1 MIFVTGAS
9 GLVGSHLI
17 QSLLSKGKKVRALY
31 RQAVPVFA
39 GSEQCEWI
47 QGDILDPIGLTDALA
62 GVDYVYHCAAIVS
75 FAPGA
80 AAKMLQSNV
89 EGTANVVNACLVQQI
104 KKLIFVSSVAAL
116 GRIRETESIDES
128 MHWTPATSNSVY
140 GQSKYLAE
148 LEVWRAMEEGLP
160 MAIVNPVIIL
170 GAGDWNNGSS
180 GIFKSAY
187 NEFPWYTG
195 GMSGFVDVLDVV
207 DAMQILMESNVV
219 GQRYVLSAENIHYR
233 DIFNAIAKAFDKKV
247 SGKTTMNVALVATR
261 SSRTDKPIKT
271 PIQDIAKPKT
281 KRKTNPKNTLKAPE
295 VGLQP
300 TKKPVKPITAR
311 TTIFKTP
318 SPKVLPKT
326 TADLEIGKDLKRSIK
341 PFCISADKPTA
352 VAANVKATVC
362 TNIPGIRSC
371 TYPPG

>member
-17 QSLLSKGKKVRALY
+17 QSLLFKGKKVRALY
-31 RQAVPVFA
+31 RQSVPVFA
-39 GSEQCEWI
+39 GSDQCEWI
-47 QGDILDPIGLTDALA
+47 KGDILDPIGLTEALE

-116 GRIRETESIDES
+116 GRIRENEAIDET
-128 MHWTPATSNSVY
+128 MNWTPETSNSVY

-187 NEFPWYTG
+187 NEFPWYTK

-207 DAMQILMESNVV
+207 DAMQLLMESEVT
-219 GQRYVLSAENIHYR
+219 GQRYVLSADNMHYR
-233 DIFNAIAKAFDKKV
+233 DLFNSIATAFNKRLPYKKV
-247 SGKTTMNVALVATR
+247 TPFLAGIVWRLEALKGLITG
-261 SSRTDKPIKT
+261 
-271 PIQDIAKPKT
+271 
-281 KRKTNPKNTLKAPE
+281 KAP
-295 VGLQP
+295 LL
-300 TKKPVKPITAR
+300 TKETAATAQAIVKFNNRKFLDAFPNFKYR
-311 TTIFKTP
+311 NLEETIQR
-318 SPKVLPKT
+318 V
-326 TADLEIGKDLKRSIK
+326 AGELKQLHQL
-341 PFCISADKPTA
+341 D
-352 VAANVKATVC
+352 
-362 TNIPGIRSC
+362 
-371 TYPPG
+371 

>member
-39 GSEQCEWI
+39 GAEQCDWVK
-47 QGDILDPIGLTDALA
+47 GDILDPIGLNEALE

-80 AAKMLQSNV
+80 AEKMLHSNV
-89 EGTANVVNACLVQQI
+89 EGTANVVNACLTQKV

-116 GRIRETESIDES
+116 GRIRETEAIDES
-128 MHWTPATSNSVY
+128 MHWTPETSNSVY

-207 DAMQILMESNVV
+207 DAMQLLMESDIT
-219 GQRYVLSAENIHYR
+219 GQRYVLSADNLAYR
-233 DIFNAIAKAFDKKV
+233 SLFNSIATAF
-247 SGKTTMNVALVATR
+247 N
-261 SSRTDKPIKT
+261 
-271 PIQDIAKPKT
+271 
-281 KRKTNPKNTLKAPE
+281 KRL
-295 VGLQP
+295 P
-300 TKKPVKPITAR
+300 TKKVTPFLAGIVWRLEAIKGFFTGKAPLLTKETAA
-311 TTIFKTP
+311 
-318 SPKVLPKT
+318 
-326 TADLEIGKDLKRSIK
+326 TAQ
-341 PFCISADKPTA
+341 
-352 VAANVKATVC
+352 ATVRFNNQKFLKAFPNFQYRKLED
-362 TNIPGIRSC
+362 TIIRVANELKAIHKL
-371 TYPPG
+371 P

>member
-31 RQAVPVFA
+31 RQAVPAFP
-39 GSEQCEWI
+39 GSEQCDWVK
-47 QGDILDPIGLTDALA
+47 GDILDPIGLNEALE

-75 FAPGA
+75 FAPGD
-80 AAKMLQSNV
+80 AAKMLHSNV
-89 EGTANVVNACLVQQI
+89 EGTANVVNACLTQKV

-116 GRIRETESIDES
+116 GRIRETEAIDES
-128 MHWTPATSNSVY
+128 MHWTPETSNSVY

-207 DAMQILMESNVV
+207 DAMQILMDSNIT
-219 GQRYVLSAENIHYR
+219 GQRYVLSADNLAYR
-233 DIFNAIAKAFDKKV
+233 SLFNSIATAFNKRLPYKKV
-247 SGKTTMNVALVATR
+247 TPLLAGIVWRLEAIKGFFTGKAPLLTKETAATAQATVRFNNQKFLNAFPNFQYRKLEDTIIRVA
-261 SSRTDKPIKT
+261 
-271 PIQDIAKPKT
+271 
-281 KRKTNPKNTLKAPE
+281 NELKAIH
-295 VGLQP
+295 
-300 TKKPVKPITAR
+300 K
-311 TTIFKTP
+311 
-318 SPKVLPKT
+318 LP
-326 TADLEIGKDLKRSIK
+326 
-341 PFCISADKPTA
+341 
-352 VAANVKATVC
+352 
-362 TNIPGIRSC
+362 
-371 TYPPG
+371 

>member
-17 QSLLSKGKKVRALY
+17 QSLLAKGKKVRALY

-47 QGDILDPIGLTDALA
+47 KGDILDPIGLTAALE
-62 GVDYVYHCAAIVS
+62 GVEYVYHCAAIVS

-80 AAKMLQSNV
+80 AAKMLHSNV
-89 EGTANVVNACLVQQI
+89 EGTANVVNACLVQAV

-116 GRIRETESIDES
+116 GRIRENEAINES

-207 DAMQILMESNVV
+207 DAMQLLMESNIT
-219 GQRYVLSAENIHYR
+219 GQRYVLSAENLPYR
-233 DIFNAIAKAFDKKV
+233 TIFNTIAAAFNKRPPSKKV
-247 SGKTTMNVALVATR
+247 TPLLANIVWRLEA
-261 SSRTDKPIKT
+261 IKGMIT
-271 PIQDIAKPKT
+271 G
-281 KRKTNPKNTLKAPE
+281 KAP
-295 VGLQP
+295 LL
-300 TKKPVKPITAR
+300 TKETAA
-311 TTIFKTP
+311 
-318 SPKVLPKT
+318 
-326 TADLEIGKDLKRSIK
+326 TAQ
-341 PFCISADKPTA
+341 
-352 VAANVKATVC
+352 ATVRFDNQKFLNAFPAFQYRKIED
-362 TNIPGIRSC
+362 TINRVANELKTIHQLP
-371 TYPPG
+371 

>member
-17 QSLLSKGKKVRALY
+17 QSLLAKGKKVRALY
-31 RQAVPVFA
+31 RQAVPVFV
-39 GSEQCEWI
+39 GSEQCDWVK
-47 QGDILDPIGLTDALA
+47 GDILDPIGLTAALD

-80 AAKMLQSNV
+80 AAKMLHSNV
-89 EGTANVVNACLVQQI
+89 EGTANVVNACLAQAV

-116 GRIRETESIDES
+116 GRIRENEAINES

-207 DAMQILMESNVV
+207 DAMQILMESNIT
-219 GQRYVLSAENIHYR
+219 GQRYVLSAENLPYR
-233 DIFNAIAKAFDKKV
+233 TIFNTIAAAFNKRPPSKKV
-247 SGKTTMNVALVATR
+247 TPLLANIVWRLEA
-261 SSRTDKPIKT
+261 IKGMIT
-271 PIQDIAKPKT
+271 G
-281 KRKTNPKNTLKAPE
+281 KAP
-295 VGLQP
+295 LL
-300 TKKPVKPITAR
+300 TKETAA
-311 TTIFKTP
+311 
-318 SPKVLPKT
+318 
-326 TADLEIGKDLKRSIK
+326 TAQ
-341 PFCISADKPTA
+341 
-352 VAANVKATVC
+352 ATVRFDNQKFLNAFPAFQYRKIED
-362 TNIPGIRSC
+362 TINRVANELKTIHQLP
-371 TYPPG
+371 

>member
-17 QSLLSKGKKVRALY
+17 QSLLFKGKKVRALY
-31 RQAVPVFA
+31 RQSVPVFA
-39 GSEQCEWI
+39 GSDQCEWI
-47 QGDILDPIGLTDALA
+47 KGDILDPIGLTEALE

-116 GRIRETESIDES
+116 GRIRENEAIDET
-128 MHWTPATSNSVY
+128 MNWTPETSNSVY

-148 LEVWRAMEEGLP
+148 LEVWRVMEEGLP

-187 NEFPWYTG
+187 NEFPWYTK

-207 DAMQILMESNVV
+207 DAMQLLMESEVT
-219 GQRYVLSAENIHYR
+219 GQRYVLSADNLYYR
-233 DIFNAIAKAFDKKV
+233 DLFNSIATAFNKRLPYKKV
-247 SGKTTMNVALVATR
+247 TPFLAGIVWRLEALKGLITG
-261 SSRTDKPIKT
+261 
-271 PIQDIAKPKT
+271 
-281 KRKTNPKNTLKAPE
+281 KAP
-295 VGLQP
+295 LL
-300 TKKPVKPITAR
+300 TKETAATAQAVVKFNNRKFLDAFPNFKYRNLEETIQRVAR
-311 TTIFKTP
+311 
-318 SPKVLPKT
+318 
-326 TADLEIGKDLKRSIK
+326 ELKQLHQL
-341 PFCISADKPTA
+341 D
-352 VAANVKATVC
+352 
-362 TNIPGIRSC
+362 
-371 TYPPG
+371 

>member
-17 QSLLSKGKKVRALY
+17 QSLLAKGKKVRALY
-31 RQAVPVFA
+31 RQAVPVFV
-39 GSEQCEWI
+39 GSEQCDWVK
-47 QGDILDPIGLTDALA
+47 GDILDPIGLTAALD

-80 AAKMLQSNV
+80 AAKMLHSNV
-89 EGTANVVNACLVQQI
+89 EGTANVVNACLAQAV

-116 GRIRETESIDES
+116 GRIRENEAINES

-148 LEVWRAMEEGLP
+148 LEVWRAMEEGLL

-207 DAMQILMESNVV
+207 DAMQILMESNIT
-219 GQRYVLSAENIHYR
+219 GQRYVLSAENLPYR
-233 DIFNAIAKAFDKKV
+233 TIFNTIAAAFNKRPPSKKV
-247 SGKTTMNVALVATR
+247 TPLLANIVWRLEA
-261 SSRTDKPIKT
+261 IKGMIT
-271 PIQDIAKPKT
+271 G
-281 KRKTNPKNTLKAPE
+281 KAP
-295 VGLQP
+295 LL
-300 TKKPVKPITAR
+300 TKETAA
-311 TTIFKTP
+311 
-318 SPKVLPKT
+318 
-326 TADLEIGKDLKRSIK
+326 TAQ
-341 PFCISADKPTA
+341 
-352 VAANVKATVC
+352 ATVRFDNQKFLNAFPAFQYRKIED
-362 TNIPGIRSC
+362 TINRVANELKTIHQLP
-371 TYPPG
+371 

>member
-39 GSEQCEWI
+39 GSEQCDWVK
-47 QGDILDPIGLTDALA
+47 GDILDPIGLNEALE
-62 GVDYVYHCAAIVS
+62 GVEYVYHCAAIVS

-80 AAKMLQSNV
+80 ASKMLHSNV
-89 EGTANVVNACLVQQI
+89 EGTANVVNACLTQKV

-116 GRIRETESIDES
+116 GRIREMEAIDES
-128 MHWTPATSNSVY
+128 MHWTPETSNSVY

-207 DAMQILMESNVV
+207 DAMQILMDSNIT
-219 GQRYVLSAENIHYR
+219 GQRYVLSADNLAYR
-233 DIFNAIAKAFDKKV
+233 SLFNSIATAFNKRLPYKKV
-247 SGKTTMNVALVATR
+247 TPLLAGIVWRLEAIKGFFTGKAPLLTKETAATAQATVRFNNQKFLNAFPNFQYRKLEDTIIRVA
-261 SSRTDKPIKT
+261 
-271 PIQDIAKPKT
+271 
-281 KRKTNPKNTLKAPE
+281 NELKAIH
-295 VGLQP
+295 
-300 TKKPVKPITAR
+300 K
-311 TTIFKTP
+311 
-318 SPKVLPKT
+318 LP
-326 TADLEIGKDLKRSIK
+326 
-341 PFCISADKPTA
+341 
-352 VAANVKATVC
+352 
-362 TNIPGIRSC
+362 
-371 TYPPG
+371 

>member
-17 QSLLSKGKKVRALY
+17 QSLLAKDKKVRALY

-47 QGDILDPIGLTDALA
+47 KGDILDPIGLTAALE
-62 GVDYVYHCAAIVS
+62 GVEYVYHCAAIVS
-75 FAPGA
+75 FAPSA
-80 AAKMLQSNV
+80 AATMLHSNV
-89 EGTANVVNACLVQQI
+89 EGTANVVNACLVQKV

-116 GRIRETESIDES
+116 GRIRENEAIDES

-207 DAMQILMESNVV
+207 DAMQILMESDIT
-219 GQRYVLSAENIHYR
+219 GQRYVLSAENVPYR
-233 DIFNAIAKAFDKKV
+233 TIFNTIAAAFNKRPPSKRVTPLLANIVWRLEAIKGFFT
-247 SGKTTMNVALVATR
+247 G
-261 SSRTDKPIKT
+261 
-271 PIQDIAKPKT
+271 
-281 KRKTNPKNTLKAPE
+281 KAP
-295 VGLQP
+295 LL
-300 TKKPVKPITAR
+300 TKETAA
-311 TTIFKTP
+311 
-318 SPKVLPKT
+318 
-326 TADLEIGKDLKRSIK
+326 TAQ
-341 PFCISADKPTA
+341 
-352 VAANVKATVC
+352 ATVRF
-362 TNIPGIRSC
+362 NNQKFLNAFPHF
-371 TYPPG
+371 TYRKVDATIVRVAKELKSIHQLP

>member
-39 GSEQCEWI
+39 GSEQCDWVK
-47 QGDILDPIGLTDALA
+47 GDILDPIGLNEALE
-62 GVDYVYHCAAIVS
+62 GIEYVYHCAAIVS

-80 AAKMLQSNV
+80 ASKMLHSNV
-89 EGTANVVNACLVQQI
+89 EGTANVVNACLTQKV

-116 GRIRETESIDES
+116 GRIREMEAIDES
-128 MHWTPATSNSVY
+128 MHWTPETSNSVY

-207 DAMQILMESNVV
+207 DAMQILMDSNIT
-219 GQRYVLSAENIHYR
+219 GQRYVLSADNLAYR
-233 DIFNAIAKAFDKKV
+233 SLFNSIATAFNKRLPYKKV
-247 SGKTTMNVALVATR
+247 TPLLAGIVWRLEAIKGFFTGKAPLLTKETAATAQATVRFNNQKFLNAFPNFQYRKLEDTIIRVA
-261 SSRTDKPIKT
+261 
-271 PIQDIAKPKT
+271 
-281 KRKTNPKNTLKAPE
+281 NELKAIH
-295 VGLQP
+295 
-300 TKKPVKPITAR
+300 K
-311 TTIFKTP
+311 
-318 SPKVLPKT
+318 LP
-326 TADLEIGKDLKRSIK
+326 
-341 PFCISADKPTA
+341 
-352 VAANVKATVC
+352 
-362 TNIPGIRSC
+362 
-371 TYPPG
+371 

>member
-31 RQAVPVFA
+31 RQSVPVFP
-39 GSEQCEWI
+39 GSESCEWI
-47 QGDILDPIGLTDALA
+47 QGDILDPIGLTDALE

-89 EGTANVVNACLVQQI
+89 DGTANVVNACLVQKI

-116 GRIRETESIDES
+116 GRIRENEAIDES

-195 GMSGFVDVLDVV
+195 GMSGFIDVLDVV
-207 DAMQILMESNVV
+207 DAMQLLMESNVV

-233 DIFNAIAKAFDKKV
+233 DIFNAIAKAFDKRLPHKKV
-247 SGKTTMNVALVATR
+247 TPFLAGIVWRLEAVKGMITGKAPLLTKETAATAQAIVRFNNQKFLNAFPDFKYRKVEDTIIRVA
-261 SSRTDKPIKT
+261 KE
-271 PIQDIAKPKT
+271 
-281 KRKTNPKNTLKAPE
+281 LKAIHH
-295 VGLQP
+295 L
-300 TKKPVKPITAR
+300 A
-311 TTIFKTP
+311 
-318 SPKVLPKT
+318 
-326 TADLEIGKDLKRSIK
+326 
-341 PFCISADKPTA
+341 
-352 VAANVKATVC
+352 
-362 TNIPGIRSC
+362 
-371 TYPPG
+371 

>member
-17 QSLLSKGKKVRALY
+17 QSLLFKGKKVRALY
-31 RQAVPVFA
+31 RQSVPVFA
-39 GSEQCEWI
+39 GSDQCEWI
-47 QGDILDPIGLTDALA
+47 KGDILDPIGLTEALE

-116 GRIRETESIDES
+116 GRIRENEAIDET
-128 MHWTPATSNSVY
+128 MNWTPETSNSVY

-187 NEFPWYTG
+187 NEFPWYTK

-207 DAMQILMESNVV
+207 DAMQLLMESEVT
-219 GQRYVLSAENIHYR
+219 GQRYVLSADNMHYR
-233 DIFNAIAKAFDKKV
+233 DLFNSIATAFNKRLPYKKV
-247 SGKTTMNVALVATR
+247 TPFLAGIVWRLEALKGLITG
-261 SSRTDKPIKT
+261 
-271 PIQDIAKPKT
+271 
-281 KRKTNPKNTLKAPE
+281 KAP
-295 VGLQP
+295 LL
-300 TKKPVKPITAR
+300 TKETAATAQAVVKFNNRKFLDAFPNFKYR
-311 TTIFKTP
+311 NLEETIQR
-318 SPKVLPKT
+318 V
-326 TADLEIGKDLKRSIK
+326 AGELKQLHQL
-341 PFCISADKPTA
+341 D
-352 VAANVKATVC
+352 
-362 TNIPGIRSC
+362 
-371 TYPPG
+371 

>member
-17 QSLLSKGKKVRALY
+17 QSLLVKGKKVRALY
-31 RQAVPVFA
+31 RQSVPVFA
-39 GSEQCEWI
+39 GSDQCEWI
-47 QGDILDPIGLTDALA
+47 KGDILDPIGLTEALE

-116 GRIRETESIDES
+116 GRIRENQAIDET
-128 MHWTPATSNSVY
+128 MNWTPETSNSVY

-187 NEFPWYTG
+187 NEFPWYTK

-207 DAMQILMESNVV
+207 DAMQLLMESEVT
-219 GQRYVLSAENIHYR
+219 GQRYVLSADNLYYR
-233 DIFNAIAKAFDKKV
+233 DLFNSIATAFNKRLPYKKV
-247 SGKTTMNVALVATR
+247 TPFLAGIVWRLEALKGLITG
-261 SSRTDKPIKT
+261 
-271 PIQDIAKPKT
+271 
-281 KRKTNPKNTLKAPE
+281 KAP
-295 VGLQP
+295 LL
-300 TKKPVKPITAR
+300 TKETAATAQAVVKFNNRKFLDAFPNFKYR
-311 TTIFKTP
+311 NLEETIQR
-318 SPKVLPKT
+318 V
-326 TADLEIGKDLKRSIK
+326 AGELKQLHQL
-341 PFCISADKPTA
+341 D
-352 VAANVKATVC
+352 
-362 TNIPGIRSC
+362 
-371 TYPPG
+371 

>member
-31 RQAVPVFA
+31 RQAVPVFP

-47 QGDILDPIGLTDALA
+47 QGDILDPIGLTDALE

-89 EGTANVVNACLVQQI
+89 DGTANVVNACLVQKI

-116 GRIRETESIDES
+116 GRIRENEAIDES

-207 DAMQILMESNVV
+207 DAMQILMESNIT
-219 GQRYVLSAENIHYR
+219 GQRLSLIH
-233 DIFNAIAKAFDKKV
+233 I
-247 SGKTTMNVALVATR
+247 
-261 SSRTDKPIKT
+261 
-271 PIQDIAKPKT
+271 
-281 KRKTNPKNTLKAPE
+281 
-295 VGLQP
+295 
-300 TKKPVKPITAR
+300 
-311 TTIFKTP
+311 
-318 SPKVLPKT
+318 
-326 TADLEIGKDLKRSIK
+326 
-341 PFCISADKPTA
+341 
-352 VAANVKATVC
+352 
-362 TNIPGIRSC
+362 
-371 TYPPG
+371 

>member
-39 GSEQCEWI
+39 GSEHCDWVK
-47 QGDILDPIGLTDALA
+47 GDILDPIGLNEALE

-75 FAPGA
+75 FAPA
-80 AAKMLQSNV
+80 ASAKMLHSNV
-89 EGTANVVNACLVQQI
+89 EGTANVVNACLTQKV

-116 GRIRETESIDES
+116 GRIRETEAIDES
-128 MHWTPATSNSVY
+128 MHWTPETSNSVY

-187 NEFPWYTG
+187 NEFPWYTA

-207 DAMQILMESNVV
+207 DAMQILMDSNIT
-219 GQRYVLSAENIHYR
+219 GQRYVLSADNLAYR
-233 DIFNAIAKAFDKKV
+233 SLFNSIATAFNKRLPYKKV
-247 SGKTTMNVALVATR
+247 TPLLAGIVWRLEAIKGFFTGKAPLLTKETAATAQATVRFNNQKFLNAFPNFQYRKLEDTIIRVA
-261 SSRTDKPIKT
+261 
-271 PIQDIAKPKT
+271 
-281 KRKTNPKNTLKAPE
+281 NELKAIH
-295 VGLQP
+295 Q
-300 TKKPVKPITAR
+300 
-311 TTIFKTP
+311 
-318 SPKVLPKT
+318 LP
-326 TADLEIGKDLKRSIK
+326 
-341 PFCISADKPTA
+341 
-352 VAANVKATVC
+352 
-362 TNIPGIRSC
+362 
-371 TYPPG
+371 

>member
-17 QSLLSKGKKVRALY
+17 QSLLVKGKKVRALY

-47 QGDILDPIGLTDALA
+47 QGDILDPIGLTDALV

-80 AAKMLQSNV
+80 APKMLQSNV
-89 EGTANVVNACLVQQI
+89 EGTANVVNACLVQKI

-116 GRIRETESIDES
+116 GRIRESEAIDES

-207 DAMQILMESNVV
+207 DAMQILMGSNVV
-219 GQRYVLSAENIHYR
+219 GQRYVLSAENVPYR
-233 DIFNAIAKAFDKKV
+233 NIFNAIAKAFDKKLPHKKV
-247 SGKTTMNVALVATR
+247 TPFLAGIVWRIEAIKGMITGIAPLLTKETAATAQAIVRFNNQKFLQAFPDFKYKKVEDTIIRVA
-261 SSRTDKPIKT
+261 KE
-271 PIQDIAKPKT
+271 
-281 KRKTNPKNTLKAPE
+281 LKAIHH
-295 VGLQP
+295 L
-300 TKKPVKPITAR
+300 A
-311 TTIFKTP
+311 
-318 SPKVLPKT
+318 
-326 TADLEIGKDLKRSIK
+326 
-341 PFCISADKPTA
+341 
-352 VAANVKATVC
+352 
-362 TNIPGIRSC
+362 
-371 TYPPG
+371 

>member
-17 QSLLSKGKKVRALY
+17 QSLLAKGKKVRALY

-47 QGDILDPIGLTDALA
+47 KGDILDPIGLTAALE
-62 GVDYVYHCAAIVS
+62 GVEYVYHCAAIVS

-80 AAKMLQSNV
+80 AAKMLHSNV
-89 EGTANVVNACLVQQI
+89 EGTANVVNACLVKAV

-116 GRIRETESIDES
+116 GRIRENEAINES

-207 DAMQILMESNVV
+207 DAMQLLMESNIT
-219 GQRYVLSAENIHYR
+219 GQRYVLSAENLPYR
-233 DIFNAIAKAFDKKV
+233 TIFNTIAAAFNKRPPSKKV
-247 SGKTTMNVALVATR
+247 TPLLANIVWRLEA
-261 SSRTDKPIKT
+261 IKGMIT
-271 PIQDIAKPKT
+271 G
-281 KRKTNPKNTLKAPE
+281 KAP
-295 VGLQP
+295 LL
-300 TKKPVKPITAR
+300 TKETAA
-311 TTIFKTP
+311 
-318 SPKVLPKT
+318 
-326 TADLEIGKDLKRSIK
+326 TAQ
-341 PFCISADKPTA
+341 
-352 VAANVKATVC
+352 ATVRFDNQKFLNAFPSFQYRKVED
-362 TNIPGIRSC
+362 TIKRVANELKTIHQLP
-371 TYPPG
+371 